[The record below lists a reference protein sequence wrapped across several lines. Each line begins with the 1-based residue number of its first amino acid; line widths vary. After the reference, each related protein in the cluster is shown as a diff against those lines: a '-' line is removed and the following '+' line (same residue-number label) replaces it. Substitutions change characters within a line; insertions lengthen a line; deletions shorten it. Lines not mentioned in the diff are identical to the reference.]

1 MRDIPKAL
9 RIWRDLLA
17 LDGLVITDS
26 PSDEAFVPGM
36 LVASAALEMGLS
48 WPIDQ
53 VLGTQHKTVA
63 VLEAAGLHLV
73 SFNQQLHRSTVNL

>member
-1 MRDIPKAL
+1 
-9 RIWRDLLA
+9 
-17 LDGLVITDS
+17 
-26 PSDEAFVPGM
+26 
-36 LVASAALEMGLS
+36 MGLS